1 MVAISRLALRGWSW
15 VGKYHEGQPTCRR
28 RELAVSTDRLRM
40 YHGRGHPVRL
50 HPYRDHPIH
59 AWTGLQFAAPGS
71 MLQPPLTSITC
82 SLTYYPGIPFLSK
95 RDRVYDKTL
104 TASLHPAHAA
114 TGDVAGSAMFAPH
127 LFPAVSSVRATS
139 RDTSTEAA
147 SWHYSF
153 LRKET
158 SPQWSGQRNFTHG
171 VQSTRLSLKHGGSSP
186 AAVQNVTLTYFLFTP
201 LVATGGAAP
210 PTKLPLL
217 CFLHGYGDRPRPEA
231 LGVFTD
237 AEHQKRLPLFVLRP
251 GSTKSS
257 NWASSL
263 RPRSGSHISRV
274 SKAQHVLLALLD
286 RLLGELPVNPRL
298 LVLAGVSMGAYATWD
313 LLVRAPAVFAVG
325 IPMSGG
331 GDPQRAGRVTAR
343 VWAFHSRADQIVP
356 VNGSRQIVG
365 AVAAARNVG
374 PNVGVAA
381 RGAGDVVGGA
391 LWATNGGHEGWTTD
405 VAVGLRYTELQ
416 HASHN
421 LCAAPLFDKGMA
433 APLFE
438 WTLEQLRA
446 AGFEGDRYSVA

>member
-1 MVAISRLALRGWSW
+1 
-15 VGKYHEGQPTCRR
+15 
-28 RELAVSTDRLRM
+28 
-40 YHGRGHPVRL
+40 
-50 HPYRDHPIH
+50 
-59 AWTGLQFAAPGS
+59 
-71 MLQPPLTSITC
+71 ML
-82 SLTYYPGIPFLSK
+82 
-95 RDRVYDKTL
+95 
-104 TASLHPAHAA
+104 
-114 TGDVAGSAMFAPH
+114 APH
-127 LFPAVSSVRATS
+127 LFAALSSSAVGAAS
-139 RDTSTEAA
+139 RDAVEAA
-147 SWHYSF
+147 SWSYSF
-153 LRKET
+153 PSHET

-171 VQSTRLSLKHGGSSP
+171 VWGTRLSLKHGGGSP
-186 AAVQNVTLTYFLFTP
+186 AAVHNVTLTYFLFTP
-201 LVATGGAAP
+201 LVATGGAA

-257 NWASSL
+257 NWASIL
-263 RPRSGSHISRV
+263 RPHSGSHISRI

-331 GDPQRAGRVTAR
+331 GDTQRAGRVTAR
-343 VWAFHSRADQIVP
+343 VWAFHSRADRIVP
-356 VNGSRQIVG
+356 VNASLEIVG
-365 AVAAARNVG
+365 AVAAARNVV

-381 RGAGDVVGGA
+381 GAGDVVGGA
-391 LWATNGGHEGWTTD
+391 LLNASWATKGGHEGWTKD

-416 HASHN
+416 HASHYW
-421 LCAAPLFDKGMA
+421 CAAPLFDKGMA

-446 AGFEGDRYSVA
+446 AGFEGDRSRVA

>member
-1 MVAISRLALRGWSW
+1 M
-15 VGKYHEGQPTCRR
+15 C
-28 RELAVSTDRLRM
+28 
-40 YHGRGHPVRL
+40 
-50 HPYRDHPIH
+50 
-59 AWTGLQFAAPGS
+59 
-71 MLQPPLTSITC
+71 
-82 SLTYYPGIPFLSK
+82 
-95 RDRVYDKTL
+95 
-104 TASLHPAHAA
+104 AHAA
-114 TGDVAGSAMFAPH
+114 TKATGDACTKCVGDSGAMLAPNLFAAASSSSAVGA
-127 LFPAVSSVRATS
+127 AAS
-139 RDTSTEAA
+139 RDAVEAA
-147 SWHYSF
+147 SWSNSF
-153 LRKET
+153 PSHET

-171 VQSTRLSLKHGGSSP
+171 VRSTRLSLEGLKHGAGSP
-186 AAVQNVTLTYFLFTP
+186 AELHNVTLAYFLFTP
-201 LVATGGAAP
+201 LAATGGAAP

-257 NWASSL
+257 NWASIL
-263 RPRSGSHISRV
+263 RPHSGSHISRI

-331 GDPQRAGRVTAR
+331 GDTKRAGRVTAR
-343 VWAFHSRADQIVP
+343 VWAFHSRADRIVP
-356 VNGSRQIVG
+356 VNASREIVV
-365 AVAAARNVG
+365 AVAAARNVA

-381 RGAGDVVGGA
+381 GAGDVVGGA
-391 LWATNGGHEGWTTD
+391 LLNASWAAKGGHEGWTKD

-416 HASHN
+416 HASHYW
-421 LCAAPLFDKGMA
+421 CAAPLFDKGMA
-433 APLFE
+433 VPLFE

-446 AGFEGDRYSVA
+446 AGFEGDRYGVA

>member
-1 MVAISRLALRGWSW
+1 MLAPNL
-15 VGKYHEGQPTCRR
+15 
-28 RELAVSTDRLRM
+28 
-40 YHGRGHPVRL
+40 
-50 HPYRDHPIH
+50 
-59 AWTGLQFAAPGS
+59 FAA
-71 MLQPPLTSITC
+71 
-82 SLTYYPGIPFLSK
+82 
-95 RDRVYDKTL
+95 
-104 TASLHPAHAA
+104 ASSSSAVGA
-114 TGDVAGSAMFAPH
+114 VA
-127 LFPAVSSVRATS
+127 S
-139 RDTSTEAA
+139 RDAVEAA
-147 SWHYSF
+147 SWSHSF
-153 LRKET
+153 PSHET

-171 VQSTRLSLKHGGSSP
+171 VRSTRLSLKGIKNGTGSP
-186 AAVQNVTLTYFLFTP
+186 VEVHNVTLAYFLFTP

-257 NWASSL
+257 NWASIL
-263 RPRSGSHISRV
+263 RPHSGSHISRI

-331 GDPQRAGRVTAR
+331 GDTKRAGRVTAR

-356 VNGSRQIVG
+356 VNASREIVV
-365 AVAAARNVG
+365 AVAAARNVA

-381 RGAGDVVGGA
+381 GAGDVVGGA
-391 LWATNGGHEGWTTD
+391 LLNASWAAKGGHEGWTKD

-416 HASHN
+416 HASHYW
-421 LCAAPLFDKGMA
+421 CAAPLFDKGMA

-446 AGFEGDRYSVA
+446 AGFEGDRSRVA

>member
-1 MVAISRLALRGWSW
+1 
-15 VGKYHEGQPTCRR
+15 
-28 RELAVSTDRLRM
+28 
-40 YHGRGHPVRL
+40 
-50 HPYRDHPIH
+50 
-59 AWTGLQFAAPGS
+59 
-71 MLQPPLTSITC
+71 MLQQATFSG
-82 SLTYYPGIPFLSK
+82 S
-95 RDRVYDKTL
+95 
-104 TASLHPAHAA
+104 A
-114 TGDVAGSAMFAPH
+114 TGGAMLAPH
-127 LFPAVSSVRATS
+127 LFAVALSSSAVGAAS
-139 RDTSTEAA
+139 RDAVEAA
-147 SWHYSF
+147 SWSYSF
-153 LRKET
+153 PSHET

-171 VQSTRLSLKHGGSSP
+171 VRGTRLSLKHGGGSP
-186 AAVQNVTLTYFLFTP
+186 AAVHNVTLTYFLFTP
-201 LVATGGAAP
+201 LVATGGAA

-251 GSTKSS
+251 GSTMSS

-263 RPRSGSHISRV
+263 RPHSSSHISQI
-274 SKAQHVLLALLD
+274 SEAQHVLLALLD

-331 GDPQRAGRVTAR
+331 GDTQRAGRVTAR

-356 VNGSRQIVG
+356 VNASREIVV
-365 AVAAARNVG
+365 AVAAARNVA

-381 RGAGDVVGGA
+381 GAGDVVGGA
-391 LWATNGGHEGWTTD
+391 LLNASWATKGGHEGWTKD

-416 HASHN
+416 HASHYW
-421 LCAAPLFDKGMA
+421 CAAPLFDKGMA
-433 APLFE
+433 VPLFE

-446 AGFEGDRYSVA
+446 AGFEGDRYGVA